1 MIALNTFN
9 YKTLNDLRLT
19 TSMVEKLSQIHELKG
34 KTAHISI
41 KSKDILDK
49 LLAVAKIE
57 STDSSNRIEG
67 IATSDVRLKQLMN
80 QKTMPKNRSEE
91 EIYGYRDVLAT
102 IHENYQYIKITPN
115 NILALHKELF
125 NFTASTWGGEFK
137 NIDNAIITTFADGH
151 RETHFTPPPAY
162 LTPKLIEE
170 LCNAYKNS
178 LQENYF
184 PPLIIAAAFMLDFVS
199 IHPFRDGNGRMSRLL
214 MLLELH
220 QLGFDVGKYISLER
234 LIEKTKA
241 QYYNTLL
248 KSSGKQWSENKND
261 YSYFIDYFLS
271 IVLQAYRE
279 LDSRIDFTNDTDI
292 NPESLILAKL
302 SNSLRPLS
310 RRELM
315 GLIPQYGETTIK
327 HALATLRKQHKIKLI
342 GRGRA
347 SKYKTND

>member
-1 MIALNTFN
+1 MIALKTFN

-220 QLGFDVGKYISLER
+220 QLGFDVSKYISLER

>member
-1 MIALNTFN
+1 
-9 YKTLNDLRLT
+9 
-19 TSMVEKLSQIHELKG
+19 MVEKLSQIHELKG